1 MIDIILDDRA
11 DLKQEILEAAFE
23 LFNKNGY
30 EKTTVNEIIKKANT
44 SKGGFYYYF
53 KAKEELLN
61 SIYSIFDRE
70 YKKFYQSM
78 DKNLDCLMQLKLL
91 GQHIS
96 YYIEANVTPEILAEL
111 YRSQLKQKQ
120 QESFWGE
127 DRYYLQLVQSIVE
140 EGQKRGEIRDD
151 ITAKELTH
159 HILLLERGIFVDW
172 CVQNGGF
179 PLGYYGERS
188 FTLYSDFMKK
198 TK

>member
-1 MIDIILDDRA
+1 MRHEDRA
-11 DLKQEILEAAFE
+11 NLRQEILVAAWE
-23 LFNKNGY
+23 LFDKNGY

-61 SIYSIFDRE
+61 SIYSIFDKE
-70 YKKFYQSM
+70 YRKFYQYM
-78 DKNLDCLMQLKLL
+78 DKSLDCLMQLKLL

-96 YYIEANVTPEILAEL
+96 YYIEANVSPEILAEM

-127 DRYYLQLVQSIVE
+127 DRYYLQLVHSIIV

-151 ITAKELTH
+151 IDAKELTH
-159 HILLLERGIFVDW
+159 HVLLLERGIFVDW
-172 CVQNGGF
+172 CVQNGRF
-179 PLGYYGERS
+179 PLGYYGEHS
-188 FTLYSDFMKK
+188 FTLYSEFMKK
-198 TK
+198 

>member
-1 MIDIILDDRA
+1 MIDVKQDERA
-11 DLKQEILEAAFE
+11 DLKQEILETAFE

-61 SIYSIFDRE
+61 SIYSIFDKE
-70 YKKFYQSM
+70 YRKFYQSM
-78 DKNLDCLMQLKLL
+78 DKSLDCLMQLKLL

-96 YYIEANVTPEILAEL
+96 YYIEANVSPEILAEM

-120 QESFWGE
+120 QESFWGD
-127 DRYYLQLVQSIVE
+127 DRYYLHLVHSIIL

-151 ITAKELTH
+151 IDAKELTH
-159 HILLLERGIFVDW
+159 HVLLIERGIFVDW

-188 FTLYSDFMKK
+188 FTLYSEFMRSRK
-198 TK
+198 